1 MNYDAGNKSE
11 LQTKGL
17 TTVLNERESA
27 LKGGN
32 KTQGTV
38 DMKMLICGYCH
49 PIDYRIFF
57 CLSACS
63 SSLIISF
70 STFCFHACE

>member
-17 TTVLNERESA
+17 ATVLNERESA

-38 DMKMLICGYCH
+38 DMKMLICMIGG
-49 PIDYRIFF
+49 IVILLIIEFF
-57 CLSACS
+57 SACRR
-63 SSLIISF
+63 
-70 STFCFHACE
+70 APPA